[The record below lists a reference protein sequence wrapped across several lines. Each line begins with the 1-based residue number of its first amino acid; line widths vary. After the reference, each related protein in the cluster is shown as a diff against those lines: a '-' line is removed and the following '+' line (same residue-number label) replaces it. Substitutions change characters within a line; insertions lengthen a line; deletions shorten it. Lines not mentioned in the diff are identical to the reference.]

1 MKDLMSLIIAPIF
14 VGLVLEMISRVLDE
28 EDDSR
33 ESKLLSTHTL
43 GVATSVKKSNP
54 IRCRIAFCVICTI

>member
-1 MKDLMSLIIAPIF
+1 MCWTRKTIT
-14 VGLVLEMISRVLDE
+14 
-28 EDDSR
+28 

-54 IRCRIAFCVICTI
+54 IRRRIAFCVICTI